1 MKPAHIVVAAIAVG
15 AGILAAMLAGS
26 GSREP
31 AVVEVAA
38 PPPAPPSAEVLI
50 AVGSIPVGG
59 TINAGNVDW
68 RKWPADAIGP
78 YFVQRSV
85 RPQARE
91 ELTGSIVRSAVS
103 VGEPINSAR
112 IITGTRSG
120 YMAAI
125 LPTGR
130 RAFTVAIEKSDA
142 GVAGFVLPNDRVDVL
157 LTKRDRSGGQETFV
171 TDTVLTN
178 IRVLAIEQNVQE
190 REGEKVLT
198 GRTATLELD
207 PRQTETMAL
216 SKQLGEISLALR
228 SLADGPASQ
237 GDGGETAD
245 IQQRGGSMTII
256 RYGVTVQV
264 PLAGK

>member
-31 AVVEVAA
+31 TVVEVAA
-38 PPPAPPSAEVLI
+38 PPPPPSAEVLI
-50 AVGSIPVGG
+50 AVGTIPIGG
-59 TINAGNVDW
+59 TINASNVDW

-112 IITGTRSG
+112 IITGARSG

-125 LPTGR
+125 LRPGGAR
-130 RAFTVAIEKSDA
+130 
-142 GVAGFVLPNDRVDVL
+142 LPLPLKNPMPV
-157 LTKRDRSGGQETFV
+157 S
-171 TDTVLTN
+171 
-178 IRVLAIEQNVQE
+178 
-190 REGEKVLT
+190 
-198 GRTATLELD
+198 
-207 PRQTETMAL
+207 
-216 SKQLGEISLALR
+216 
-228 SLADGPASQ
+228 PASFCLM
-237 GDGGETAD
+237 TV
-245 IQQRGGSMTII
+245 SMCC
-256 RYGVTVQV
+256 
-264 PLAGK
+264 